1 MRSLDPRVWMLTEAV
16 ELFEAAD
23 RLQRQFFR
31 LGRIAET
38 PCWEPPVDM
47 YGDENGLCLLVALP
61 GVAPGNFDVFLEH
74 SSMLVRGQRALGAD
88 TGAGSGSILRLEIPY
103 GRFERRISLPYGSYR
118 ILDMQLEH
126 GCLRL
131 ALGRTT

>member
-1 MRSLDPRVWMLTEAV
+1 MRGLDPRVWMLAEAV

-47 YGDENGLCLLVALP
+47 YGDQNGLSVLVALP
-61 GVAPGNFDVFLEH
+61 GVEPGNFDVLLEH
-74 SSMLVRGQRALGAD
+74 SSLLVRGQRALG
-88 TGAGSGSILRLEIPY
+88 GGPGSIFCLEIPY
-103 GRFERRISLPYGSYR
+103 GRFERRIALPYGSYR
-118 ILDMQLEH
+118 MQDMQLEH

-131 ALGRTT
+131 VLGRIT